1 MLTLL
6 AIYLNSSKLITGI
19 ISGLLTKFHGEIKKI
34 MAKNVLVGAT
44 QLDASDNN
52 VSLWT
57 KLDRFSSMM
66 TALIPKDPVKRRF
79 QEPWTSP
86 KFRIFVFTPLS
97 Q

>member
-1 MLTLL
+1 
-6 AIYLNSSKLITGI
+6 
-19 ISGLLTKFHGEIKKI
+19 

-57 KLDRFSSMM
+57 KLN
-66 TALIPKDPVKRRF
+66 TKNPVERRF